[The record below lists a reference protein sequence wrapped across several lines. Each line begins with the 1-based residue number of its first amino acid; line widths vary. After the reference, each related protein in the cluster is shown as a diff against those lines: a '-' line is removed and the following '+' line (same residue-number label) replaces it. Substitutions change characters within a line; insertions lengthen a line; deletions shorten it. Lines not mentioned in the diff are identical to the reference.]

1 MQSAWIRAQSAAPN
15 RVDNAPGWL
24 TTVTARLCL
33 DQLRARERHG
43 EVPLTAEHI
52 SDTQFAADEEFLLR
66 EKVSRAMLVV
76 LDELSPRQRV
86 AYVLHDRSPPMK
98 SSYGARKFHAPCWWC
113 STSSPPNSAW
123 PTSCT
128 TCLPCHS
135 ATSPPC

>member
-1 MQSAWIRAQSAAPN
+1 M
-15 RVDNAPGWL
+15 DNAPGWL

-52 SDTQFAADEEFLLR
+52 SDTQFAADEEFLRR
-66 EKVSRAMLVV
+66 EEVSRAVLVV
-76 LDELSPRQRV
+76 LDELS
-86 AYVLHDRSPPMK
+86 
-98 SSYGARKFHAPCWWC
+98 
-113 STSSPPNSAW
+113 PNSAW